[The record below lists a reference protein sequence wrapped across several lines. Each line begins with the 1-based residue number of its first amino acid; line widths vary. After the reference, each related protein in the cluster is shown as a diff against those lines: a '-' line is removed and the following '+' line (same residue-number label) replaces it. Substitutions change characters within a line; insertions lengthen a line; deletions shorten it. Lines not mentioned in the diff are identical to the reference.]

1 MGRTLCPNRSTP
13 RRSPRAWAKGL
24 SQADP
29 HVLHGVVVVH
39 PGIPLA
45 LHGEVKGTMAGKPG
59 QHVVQKAHAGLNLI
73 LPRAVQVQLKGN
85 LCLPGLPGNLALPHQ
100 RPSSRRMSLTTVR
113 KVSICLLRADGH
125 PVILCN
131 GRSEKCRIRMPCSP
145 ALLIQPGPVY
155 PGWVTNRKLA
165 WESGRRKPISQ
176 LGPGGLVRVAM
187 IRRALARK

>member
-1 MGRTLCPNRSTP
+1 MSKPLHPPQVPQGLG
-13 RRSPRAWAKGL
+13 KGL

-29 HVLHGVVVVH
+29 HILHGVVVVH

-100 RPSSRRMSLTTVR
+100 RPSSRRISLTIVR
-113 KVSICLLRADGH
+113 KVSISSSAPMVTRLYCAMAG
-125 PVILCN
+125 
-131 GRSEKCRIRMPCSP
+131 SEKWRIRMPRS
-145 ALLIQPGPVY
+145 LHF
-155 PGWVTNRKLA
+155 
-165 WESGRRKPISQ
+165 
-176 LGPGGLVRVAM
+176 
-187 IRRALARK
+187 